1 MCPVK
6 EGLPCSKVSKSLT
19 SSVAL
24 LRLPLRNKQCPGNFL
39 LPHCAAATAAAAS
52 STQIYKVAK
61 GSQQQPFLISFVAL
75 FTRHK
80 HTRAQINTRTHTH
93 TNTYILALTC
103 CCWCRWYRYLFAKSN
118 FMALLLSTRLRR
130 RRCAIVDIDIDIS
143 GAYDSDSNKP
153 GPRSDWPPILNLH
166 AASLCLSPSL
176 SSPPHKP
183 LLYMLSCCS
192 TRSC

>member
-6 EGLPCSKVSKSLT
+6 EGLPRSKVSKSLT

-61 GSQQQPFLISFVAL
+61 GSQQQPFLISFVAP

-153 GPRSDWPPILNLH
+153 GPRSDWPPILNLR
-166 AASLCLSPSL
+166 AASLFLSL
-176 SSPPHKP
+176 SF
-183 LLYMLSCCS
+183 S
-192 TRSC
+192 TC

>member
-1 MCPVK
+1 MRPGCPVK
-6 EGLPCSKVSKSLT
+6 EGLLCSKVSKSLT
-19 SSVAL
+19 SSVAV

-39 LPHCAAATAAAAS
+39 LPHCVAATAAAAS
-52 STQIYKVAK
+52 TQIYKAAK
-61 GSQQQPFLISFVAL
+61 GSQQQPFLISFVAP

-93 TNTYILALTC
+93 IHTDILALTC
-103 CCWCRWYRYLFAKSN
+103 CCWYRYLFAKSN

-166 AASLCLSPSL
+166 AASLSVPTPFLAN
-176 SSPPHKP
+176 
-183 LLYMLSCCS
+183 
-192 TRSC
+192 RI